1 MPYIYL
7 IIAISTE
14 VIGSAFLKSSEG
26 FSKFIPSF
34 RIKLNKFSSK
44 KDIIDITSS
53 QKVHKW
59 LNNRAPL
66 FTREMVDVDFRI

>member
-26 FSKFIPSF
+26 FSKIYTILRNNNFIW
-34 RIKLNKFSSK
+34 N
-44 KDIIDITSS
+44 
-53 QKVHKW
+53 
-59 LNNRAPL
+59 L
-66 FTREMVDVDFRI
+66 FLFFK

>member
-7 IIAISTE
+7 IIIAISTE

-34 RIKLNKFSSK
+34 RIKLNKIRKLKGVKNALYLFNNS
-44 KDIIDITSS
+44 
-53 QKVHKW
+53 HKY
-59 LNNRAPL
+59 
-66 FTREMVDVDFRI
+66 

>member
-26 FSKFIPSF
+26 
-34 RIKLNKFSSK
+34 
-44 KDIIDITSS
+44 
-53 QKVHKW
+53 
-59 LNNRAPL
+59 
-66 FTREMVDVDFRI
+66 

>member
-26 FSKFIPSF
+26 FSKFIPS
-34 RIKLNKFSSK
+34 LG
-44 KDIIDITSS
+44 
-53 QKVHKW
+53 
-59 LNNRAPL
+59 NNNFIWNL
-66 FTREMVDVDFRI
+66 FLFFK

>member
-26 FSKFIPSF
+26 FSKFIPVSYTHL
-34 RIKLNKFSSK
+34 RAHE
-44 KDIIDITSS
+44 TSA
-53 QKVHKW
+53 H
-59 LNNRAPL
+59 L
-66 FTREMVDVDFRI
+66 

>member
-26 FSKFIPSF
+26 FSKFIPSL
-34 RIKLNKFSSK
+34 LNKIRKLKGVKNALYLFNNS
-44 KDIIDITSS
+44 
-53 QKVHKW
+53 HKYW
-59 LNNRAPL
+59 SYWKC
-66 FTREMVDVDFRI
+66 IS

>member
-26 FSKFIPSF
+26 FSKFIPSLGRF
-34 RIKLNKFSSK
+34 CC
-44 KDIIDITSS
+44 
-53 QKVHKW
+53 KVE
-59 LNNRAPL
+59 
-66 FTREMVDVDFRI
+66 FIV